1 MNNVIIGIAGKAGS
15 GKDTVASMINYI
27 INTTPEDCTYANYIK
42 SKHISDSYFNI
53 CIGHFADTIKDII
66 ANIYG
71 INRKMLNDHKYK
83 DVYWFSLKDYS
94 WYSEKQIP
102 IGYKKITIENLQ
114 NNSLASITDVCDNF
128 CVIKIRTLMQYF
140 GTNIF
145 RNLIGKD
152 VWIYSIIKRAK
163 EIALSNNYSYFIIPD
178 VRFQNEVDAIRTAT
192 PQGKILFINRNT
204 KTSDNHES
212 EKFDLD
218 IDFVIENNGT
228 LTDLFN
234 QCKSIIKI
242 IEDETD

>member
-27 INTTPEDCTYANYIK
+27 INTAPENCTYDDYIK
-42 SKHISDSYFNI
+42 RKDVVDSYFNI
-53 CIGHFADTIKDII
+53 CTGYFADILKDSI

-71 INRKMLNDHKYK
+71 ISRRMLNDHKYK
-83 DVYWFSLKDYS
+83 DIYWFSLKNHS
-94 WYSEKQIP
+94 WYSEEQIP
-102 IGYKKITIENLQ
+102 IGYKKITIEDLQ
-114 NNSLASITDVCDNF
+114 NNSLASITDACDNF
-128 CVIKIRTLMQYF
+128 CVIKIRTLMQYL

-145 RNLIGKD
+145 RDLIGKD
-152 VWIYSIIKRAK
+152 IWTYSVIKRAK
-163 EIALSNNYSYFIIPD
+163 EIALSDNYSYFIIPD
-178 VRFQNEVDAIRTAT
+178 VRFQNEVDAIRAAH
-192 PQGKILFINRNT
+192 PKGKILFINRNT